1 MKKCIVYL
9 WMGMMML
16 GMAVGEVVFPERFM
30 KYEKI
35 AQDEY
40 QLSTPI
46 LSYEGKEGNVVELV
60 GAVHVAEKE
69 YYARLNKLFATYQ
82 LLFFEMVGGE
92 CLQRVAYLEKKIDRS
107 KPLWGLTLEEAREWN
122 QLQRMGEIVKKQNE
136 AGLIKYIGGMYKKM
150 AQALNIASQTEAVD
164 YSPAH
169 FVHADMSH
177 SEFVE
182 AQEQANETMSSI
194 ALNEM
199 WRNMKDPEA
208 YKGNDMKLLSD
219 FITGNMTGLKNEL
232 MKILASSSKNTMEN
246 TVILEGRNKKCFEI
260 FDQVMS
266 ENNAPRVGIF
276 YGAAHLPGMHKE
288 MQKRGYRLTQVRWE
302 VAWSTVKSKDK

>member
-1 MKKCIVYL
+1 MKKCMVYL
-9 WMGMMML
+9 WMGVMML
-16 GMAVGEVVFPERFM
+16 GVAVGGVAFPEKFM
-30 KYEKI
+30 KIEQKG
-35 AQDEY
+35 QEEY

-46 LSYEGKEGNVVELV
+46 LSYEGKDGNVVELV

-69 YYARLNKLFATYQ
+69 YYERLNKLFTTYH

-92 CLQRVAYLEKKIDRS
+92 CLQRVAYLEKKVDRS

-150 AQALNIASQTEAVD
+150 AQALNIDSQTEAID

-182 AQEQANETMSSI
+182 AQEQANESLASI
-194 ALNEM
+194 AFDEV
-199 WRNMKDPEA
+199 WRNLKDQKA

-219 FITGNMTGLKNEL
+219 FLAGNMTGVKNEII
-232 MKILASSSKNTMEN
+232 KILASTSNESMKD

-260 FDQVMS
+260 FDEVMS
-266 ENNAPRVGIF
+266 ENKAPRVGIF

-288 MQKRGYRLTQVRWE
+288 MLNRGYRLTNVRWE
-302 VAWSTVKSKDK
+302 VAWSTVKSKEE